1 MTFGFLNHSQVDS
14 KISNFFQKNF
24 WQQILLDSTWNSLYR
39 GKQMLPHV
47 QLSINFRIGWCF
59 AEKYLPY
66 PTVNFAHACLIST
79 ALGEPSYYPCKKIFL
94 DSTPTQKMWSGS
106 ARRIQIAE
114 KAENFDFYSHCF
126 FTALLCKLSL
136 QLSNGNPVTFKC
148 EGTRPQKCYLIKRRN
163 IMKLCKV

>member
-24 WQQILLDSTWNSLYR
+24 WQQILLDSTGNSLYR

-66 PTVNFAHACLIST
+66 SKVNFAHACLIST

-94 DSTPTQKMWSGS
+94 DSTPTQKNVVWIPTPNPDSRES
-106 ARRIQIAE
+106 RESR
-114 KAENFDFYSHCF
+114 KFWFLFYLFFYCF
-126 FTALLCKLSL
+126 TL
-136 QLSNGNPVTFKC
+136 
-148 EGTRPQKCYLIKRRN
+148 
-163 IMKLCKV
+163 